1 MSSQKFLTGFD
12 IKKSNSLYSKQLYD
26 NCMLTSCREGKD
38 EIILVKE
45 DQLWKEKNNS
55 VDQISR

>member
-1 MSSQKFLTGFD
+1 MNIQKFRIGFG
-12 IKKSNSLYSKQLYD
+12 IKKSTSLYSKHLYD